1 MMKTKF
7 TLMALTAA
15 VMLSACSND
24 ESDNLTDKGR
34 AAAFTAS
41 INSMTRAM
49 DQSWENGDAIGITGT
64 SGDRAYTNVK
74 YITAQGDGNFNV
86 ATEGQEIYYQDDNA
100 VTFTAY
106 YPWSANSST
115 SIEAYT
121 WDQARQKTFDF
132 LWAQATGSKA
142 ERNVAF
148 NFSHKMA
155 KVVLTIKKGADVS
168 DEEVNEAVL
177 SMEGFKHQ
185 GTFNVT
191 TGFAAATGNVCGLW
205 EFANSS
211 DETWNAPF
219 VINEDGS
226 VSYTLLFIPQA
237 FDEKLPFTA
246 ALAGKQK
253 FSTDLDFTEANGKA
267 GDQDAKNEWVAGRQY
282 NLSVTLHKTS
292 ITVDGCT
299 IVAWSEADG
308 GNVDAE

>member
-1 MMKTKF
+1 MKTKF

-24 ESDNLTDKGR
+24 ESDNLTNKGR

-41 INSMTRAM
+41 INGMTRAY
-49 DQSWENGDAIGITGT
+49 DQSWENGDSIGITGT
-64 SGDRAYTNVK
+64 SGDRTYTNVK

-86 ATEGQEIYYQDDNA
+86 ATEGREIYYQDDST
-100 VTFTAY
+100 VKFTAY
-106 YPWSANSST
+106 YPWSANASAG
-115 SIEAYT
+115 IEADT
-121 WDQARQKTFDF
+121 WAQANQKTFDF
-132 LWAQATGSKA
+132 LWTQATGSKA

-148 NFSHKMA
+148 KFSHKMT

-168 DEEVNEAVL
+168 DEEVKEAVL
-177 SMEGFKHQ
+177 SMAGFKPQ

-191 TGFAAATGNVCGLW
+191 TGLAAATGNVGVMW
-205 EFANSS
+205 EFANSN
-211 DETWNAPF
+211 DKTWNAPF
-219 VINEDGS
+219 VVNEDGS
-226 VSYTLLFIPQA
+226 VSYTLLFFPQA

-246 ALAGKQK
+246 TLTNKQK
-253 FSTDLDFTEANGKA
+253 FSTDLDFAGANGKA
-267 GDQDAKNEWVAGRQY
+267 GDKDAKNEWVAGRQY

-299 IVAWSEADG
+299 IVAWNEADG